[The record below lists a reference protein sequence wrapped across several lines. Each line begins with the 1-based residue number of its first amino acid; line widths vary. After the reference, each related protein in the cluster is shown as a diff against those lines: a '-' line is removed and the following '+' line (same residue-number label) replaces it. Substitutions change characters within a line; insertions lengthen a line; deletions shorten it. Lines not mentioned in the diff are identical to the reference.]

1 MNNKTRY
8 LTVMAIGVA
17 LNIILHQTAAHLQLP
32 MWLDMTGTALA
43 ALMLEPAAGLLVGL
57 ANNFR
62 IAVFDYTASS
72 LFYYA
77 VSAAVALI
85 VGLNMR
91 RKGKSL
97 AKRIIS
103 TIVLATVVS
112 AVISTLL
119 TLWRTGGTSESTWE
133 MFYSGIASS
142 WGWPQALSYFFGT
155 FVIKIYD
162 VLASAAIVT
171 GMYALLPKSLR
182 TQEPPLLDVSG

>member
-85 VGLNMR
+85 VGLKASPRNMGIIPP
-91 RKGKSL
+91 KESL
-97 AKRIIS
+97 
-103 TIVLATVVS
+103 T
-112 AVISTLL
+112 
-119 TLWRTGGTSESTWE
+119 
-133 MFYSGIASS
+133 
-142 WGWPQALSYFFGT
+142 
-155 FVIKIYD
+155 
-162 VLASAAIVT
+162 
-171 GMYALLPKSLR
+171 
-182 TQEPPLLDVSG
+182 

>member
-57 ANNFR
+57 
-62 IAVFDYTASS
+62 VFDYTASS

-142 WGWPQALSYFFGT
+142 WGWPQALSCFFGT